1 MRQTC
6 GREYWNFLAT
16 GDRVHNVDR
25 RDTSLDHL
33 LGVDTRIRVNR
44 GTYDTINTLRSL
56 GMEAR
61 RTIDIEVVLCKDLW
75 TLINRVARAVEY
87 PSQHVLCHR
96 ELHA

>member
-6 GREYWNFLAT
+6 GGEYWNFLAT

-33 LGVDTRIRVNR
+33 LGIDTRIRVNR
-44 GTYDTINTLRSL
+44 GPYDIIAFRSL
-56 GMEAR
+56 GMNAR

-75 TLINRVARAVEY
+75 TLINRVTRAVEH
-87 PSQHVLCHR
+87 P
-96 ELHA
+96 A